1 MQDPRAAGV
10 TPAAAPPAFDDA
22 WGGQET
28 KPIRPLRPVNGRN
41 AEAPDGRAVAVSEE
55 LAGMAASIG
64 EVDPRA
70 AERLDDLSR
79 SVRDEEGRRRWAEVD
94 LYRAFQTDRLAHAY
108 AVRREGGYAS
118 NAINVA
124 DKVRNVLVLV
134 PIFLTWFALAEASRA
149 YARYIEL
156 NPEAVAQPFLLLW
169 ERRFGGEASPL
180 APTFSIVA
188 FIDAL
193 LLGLIIALT
202 LYAHG
207 RREDRDE
214 QIALTAG
221 QFQADLDNTLAE
233 ATVVLAQ
240 EKGGRPAALTKGVER
255 LADRFDRS
263 SQELLNRLRVE
274 HDRLEQLASR
284 REREFA
290 DFGVFASGMRAGA
303 EETHRLLVELRTVS
317 AGLQAALEDL
327 TTEVGVSADQGR
339 TLLTAVQG
347 LEKLTAASI
356 QSDQAVANRLATA
369 AGTIADAGEKA
380 IAGADAAAQA
390 ARLATDTGRALGE
403 LAQTLAKGQ
412 TRTEAALAAEAEAT
426 GRLAEALRSS
436 AGGVVGAAR
445 SLAEIEAALANVRDG
460 FAALATQ
467 NAEGA
472 KTLRAILAE
481 QEAIASGL
489 SEVAHDL
496 GSIAVG
502 SVQRQDAAGR
512 DFSALVGRLD
522 ALTDLLARTQGL
534 PTPTPGSDS
543 DDGGRGGDAVR
554 RDRDPA
560 RLWPQ
565 RRTP

>member
-1 MQDPRAAGV
+1 VQEPRLAGV
-10 TPAAAPPAFDDA
+10 TPAGAPPAFDTA
-22 WGGQET
+22 WGGPDAGQT
-28 KPIRPLRPVNGRN
+28 RPLPPANGRPR
-41 AEAPDGRAVAVSEE
+41 ALPDGRAAATAEE

-64 EVDPRA
+64 EVDPRS
-70 AERLDDLSR
+70 AERLDDLAR
-79 SVRDEEGRRRWAEVD
+79 AVVDDEGRRRWAEVD
-94 LYRAFQTDRLAHAY
+94 LRRAFQTDRLAHAY

-118 NAINVA
+118 GAINVA

-149 YARYIEL
+149 YARFISA
-156 NPEAVAQPFLLLW
+156 NPDEVRQPFLLLW

-180 APTFSIVA
+180 APTFSFVA
-188 FIDAL
+188 LVDAFL
-193 LLGLIIALT
+193 LLLIIVLT

-214 QIALTAG
+214 AIATTAG
-221 QFQADLDNTLAE
+221 RFQADLDNALAA

-317 AGLQAALEDL
+317 AGLQGALEDL

-339 TLLTAVQG
+339 TLLSAVQG
-347 LEKLTAASI
+347 LEQLTAASI
-356 QSDQAVANRLATA
+356 QSDQAVANRLASA
-369 AGTIADAGEKA
+369 AETIADAAEKA
-380 IAGADAAAQA
+380 VAGADAAAQA
-390 ARLATDTGRALGE
+390 GRLATDTGRALGE
-403 LAQTLAKGQ
+403 LAQTLSKGQ
-412 TRTEAALAAEAEAT
+412 ARTEAAIASEAEAT

-436 AGGVVGAAR
+436 SGGVAAAAR
-445 SLAEIEAALANVRDG
+445 SLGEIEASLAGVRDG

-496 GSIAVG
+496 GSVAVG
-502 SVQRQDAAGR
+502 SAQRQDASGR
-512 DFSALVGRLD
+512 DVAALVGRLD
-522 ALTDLLARTQGL
+522 ALADLLARTQGL
-534 PTPTPGSDS
+534 PPPLPGGDGG
-543 DDGGRGGDAVR
+543 DGGRGGDPAG
-554 RDRDPA
+554 RDPS